1 MDWQQA
7 LALRLIEDGA
17 TSAIAADRWDWD
29 EREQTTKLPCGVLR
43 LVSDP
48 RPQHLA
54 GFVSRR
60 ESRVQVNCEA
70 TDRDTAIALRE
81 AAIAAVVPGGTFN
94 GIGFG
99 RGMIE
104 NVFGDAEPSESGR
117 IFRQRFDLL
126 VMHD

>member
-7 LALRLIEDGA
+7 LARRLIADSA
-17 TSAIAADRWDWD
+17 TAAIAGNRWDWD
-29 EREQTTKLPCGVLR
+29 EREQTSKLPGGVLE

-54 GFVSRR
+54 GFHARR
-60 ESRVQVNCEA
+60 ESRVQISCLAMSRAEA
-70 TDRDTAIALRE
+70 VALRE
-81 AAIAAVVPGGTFN
+81 AAIAAVVPGGTFD
-94 GIGFG
+94 GISFG

-104 NVFGDAEPSESGR
+104 NVSGDTDRTEGGR
-117 IFRQRFDLL
+117 IFCQRFDLL